1 MAPPFTAP
9 VTAFNAPFT
18 DRRNI
23 AFTQLELA
31 DVKTV
36 KNRFGLTVNDVVTT
50 LCSGALRQFLADR
63 GELPDAPLVAT
74 IPMSVRDRSDRP
86 GRNQTMWMFCRLA
99 TDIADPGQRLSAVAE
114 RNAVAKD
121 HGSAMPPALLQ
132 DWAEL
137 AGQTVLN
144 VTVQIARKLPL
155 HGRPVH
161 NLVLSN
167 VPGPQETLSF
177 LGCEVEALLP
187 FGPIVMGAG
196 LNITVMSV
204 GGKLGVG
211 IISCPDLIEDVWELA
226 DAFPT
231 AMKELLDLAP

>member
-1 MAPPFTAP
+1 
-9 VTAFNAPFT
+9 
-18 DRRNI
+18 
-23 AFTQLELA
+23 
-31 DVKTV
+31 
-36 KNRFGLTVNDVVTT
+36 
-50 LCSGALRQFLADR
+50 
-63 GELPDAPLVAT
+63 
-74 IPMSVRDRSDRP
+74 
-86 GRNQTMWMFCRLA
+86 
-99 TDIADPGQRLSAVAE
+99 LSAVAE

-144 VTVQIARKLPL
+144 ATVQIARKLPL

-177 LGCEVEALLP
+177 LGCEVEVLFP

-204 GGKLGVG
+204 DGKLGVG

-226 DAFPT
+226 DAFPA